1 MNKCF
6 LAIGTSAA
14 LMLLT
19 GCAATTT
26 ILDPDNTTTNVR
38 QEGHVSAEEMIQA
51 AKAATHDA
59 IKNAKFVAF
68 LKKYKREMNDPDAIP
83 VLKLNR
89 AINDSNDPDLNTD
102 VITDIINET
111 LINSGKVDVT
121 LAEGHRLTQAIAD
134 SRKLEDDENFDQ
146 KTVAKRGTLQA
157 ARLVLR
163 PKVISNLTN
172 DGSRKVIVTSFTM
185 DMADINTSLVMWKY
199 TKRLGYQK
207 ERGMTGW

>member
-1 MNKCF
+1 MPKNDLTCGFPESVPGIVIEKSDRPF
-6 LAIGTSAA
+6 FEVKYADEAFIVPQIGNRNSEGTYRYPDGKLA
-14 LMLLT
+14 L
-19 GCAATTT
+19 
-26 ILDPDNTTTNVR
+26 
-38 QEGHVSAEEMIQA
+38 VSTCYVP
-51 AKAATHDA
+51 KAASIHDVEGVKIA
-59 IKNAKFVAF
+59 
-68 LKKYKREMNDPDAIP
+68 
-83 VLKLNR
+83 VLSYSW
-89 AINDSNDPDLNTD
+89 AINNYSNAEIVKNYPYITSILPD
-102 VITDIINET
+102 
-111 LINSGKVDVT
+111 K
-121 LAEGHRLTQAIAD
+121 
-134 SRKLEDDENFDQ
+134 DDENFDQ